1 MVTNLLDKIGPP
13 RLVKKS
19 SKSRG
24 INDFKKA
31 SFFLTK
37 GGNTLTD
44 IAKSTLG

>member
-1 MVTNLLDKIGPP
+1 MVTNLSNKIGLP

-24 INDFKKA
+24 INDLKKA
-31 SFFLTK
+31 SFFFDK
-37 GGNTLTD
+37 RRKYFD

>member
-1 MVTNLLDKIGPP
+1 MVTSLSDKIGPP

-19 SKSRG
+19 SKSQG

-31 SFFLTK
+31 SFFLKK
-37 GGNTLTD
+37 GGNTLTG

>member
-1 MVTNLLDKIGPP
+1 MVTNLSDKIGPP

-31 SFFLTK
+31 SFFWQKEEILWLILQ
-37 GGNTLTD
+37 NQL
-44 IAKSTLG
+44 